1 MFEQALRERF
11 RFKVDQGTLT
21 TEDLWQLTLPS
32 LDSIAIGL
40 DKELQDQGKSFI
52 RDVTP
57 ANAKTALKL
66 DIVKHV
72 IKYKLDEQEA
82 RKVKVEKAKQR
93 QKLLEALA
101 DKEDA
106 ELSNMSKDDL
116 LKALTELDA

>member
-1 MFEQALRERF
+1 MFEQATREHF
-11 RFKVDQGTLT
+11 RFKSAVGYLT
-21 TEDLWQLTLPS
+21 AEDLWDLGLPA
-32 LDSIAIGL
+32 LDSIAISL
-40 DKELQDQGKSFI
+40 VDELEQKDKSFI

-57 ANAKTALKL
+57 TNAKIALKL
-66 DIVKHV
+66 DIVKYV
-72 IKYKLDEQEA
+72 IKYRLDEQEA
-82 RKVKVEKAKQR
+82 RKVKAEKAKQR